1 MLSSDICR
9 VNHDGGAIY
18 TLGQQPNSS
27 IRSNCIA
34 GLRNRGECMAIYND
48 DGSFG
53 ITSEANKLSVGSL
66 YLIKGAHPDPRQG
79 NPTRG
84 TRALACKPTVSSS
97 PNSNVNPDPDPDPS
111 LIPTLTP
118 TLSLT

>member
-1 MLSSDICR
+1 
-9 VNHDGGAIY
+9 
-18 TLGQQPNSS
+18 
-27 IRSNCIA
+27 
-34 GLRNRGECMAIYND
+34 MAIYND

-97 PNSNVNPDPDPDPS
+97 PNSNLNPDPDPDPS